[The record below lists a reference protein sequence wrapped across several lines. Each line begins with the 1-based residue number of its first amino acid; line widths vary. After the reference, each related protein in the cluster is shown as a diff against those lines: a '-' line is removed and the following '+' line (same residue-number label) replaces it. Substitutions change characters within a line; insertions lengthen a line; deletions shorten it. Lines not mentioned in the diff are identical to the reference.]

1 MVSHFT
7 QNKAKVILGA
17 HRALY
22 DLPFSLI
29 RSCLLLFFS
38 CSSLTSLLAE
48 PFLNPFTG
56 WLFYW
61 DPHILMTITPT
72 SFESR
77 FSCHLL
83 NKVHPDHCPHE
94 NLNVKP
100 HLTCFLFFSAGGS
113 CWVVSKGPS
122 VASATKHSQR
132 VQTFSYVNSTWIF
145 LLEAS

>member
-29 RSCLLLFFS
+29 GSFLLLFFS

-100 HLTCFLFFSAGGS
+100 HLTCFLFFSRGS
-113 CWVVSKGPS
+113 SGPRDWTWVSCVSCIGRRILYHW
-122 VASATKHSQR
+122 TTR
-132 VQTFSYVNSTWIF
+132 
-145 LLEAS
+145 EALAFTIL

>member
-29 RSCLLLFFS
+29 GSFLLLFFS
-38 CSSLTSLLAE
+38 CLSLTSLLAE

-56 WLFYW
+56 WLFCW
-61 DPHILMTITPT
+61 NPHILITITPT
-72 SFESR
+72 SFESM
-77 FSCHLL
+77 FNCHLL

-94 NLNVKP
+94 NLKCQVPSDIFSILFQGIFWTQGLNTGLL
-100 HLTCFLFFSAGGS
+100 HLLYWQEDSLPLNHQGS
-113 CWVVSKGPS
+113 SS
-122 VASATKHSQR
+122 I
-132 VQTFSYVNSTWIF
+132 YYLIIY
-145 LLEAS
+145 